1 MQTKQTTQTPANR
14 TDAEHAYIM
23 AQMEACDLL
32 RQLHVALDGHR
43 DCAAH
48 EVITAAHV
56 SDITE
61 TTRQLRQILAQFA

>member
-1 MQTKQTTQTPANR
+1 MQTMQTTTTPANR
-14 TDAEHAYIM
+14 TPAEHAYIM
-23 AQMEACDLL
+23 AQEQAHDLL

-56 SDITE
+56 TDITE
-61 TTRQLRQILAQFA
+61 VTRQLRQILTQLA

>member
-1 MQTKQTTQTPANR
+1 MQTTTTPANR

-32 RQLHVALDGHR
+32 RQIHVALDGHR
-43 DCAAH
+43 ECASD

-56 SDITE
+56 TDITE
-61 TTRQLRQILAQFA
+61 AARQLRKLLAHFA